1 MIPDSAVPLF
11 PLPNILLY
19 PGAMLPLHVFEPR
32 YVQLVEDLL
41 SQKDRTL
48 TMALLQPD
56 WERDYFGEP
65 PIFPVSGLGR
75 MLSCQPA
82 SDGRFNILV
91 EGLARVSFSEI
102 ESDKLYRQGKV
113 RALAEIPTDESS
125 LEHDLRQRIHTAFA
139 LQSDDNVLPDPA
151 RDLGYLADV
160 LLLTLGA
167 DMPEKQR
174 IFSILDVAERAQ
186 AVLKLVDDAQ
196 ALSRGY
202 TEARH
207 HSGHDPRLN

>member
-32 YVQLVEDLL
+32 YVQLVEELL
-41 SQKDRTL
+41 HRDDPTL

-75 MLSCQPA
+75 MLNCQPVR
-82 SDGRFNILV
+82 DGRFNILV

-102 ESDKLYRQGKV
+102 ESDKMYRQGEIQT
-113 RALAEIPTDESS
+113 LTEIPPHDSK
-125 LEHDLRQRIHTAFA
+125 LEHDLRQQIHTAFA
-139 LQSDDNVLPDPA
+139 LQSDDNVMPDPA

-160 LLLTLGA
+160 LLITLGA
-167 DMPEKQR
+167 DMEEKQR

-186 AVLKLVDDAQ
+186 AVLKLVADAQ
-196 ALSRGY
+196 ALNRSY